1 MMWMTAK
8 VARMT
13 GIKTKKN
20 LNGICFIIF
29 VKKGQK
35 KSFLSE
41 A

>member
-1 MMWMTAK
+1 MKLMTAK

-13 GIKTKKN
+13 GIKSKKN
-20 LNGICFIIF
+20 QNGICFFIF
-29 VKKGQK
+29 VEKGQK

>member
-20 LNGICFIIF
+20 QNGKCFVIF
-29 VKKGQK
+29 VKKRQK
-35 KSFLSE
+35 K